1 MTRTHPLGAPNMEVF
16 HANKMAHFT
25 CYFEPIFQEP
35 EHMHVDHFKYVK
47 LCVYMFGRRMQSF
60 ETRFQHQVG
69 HQGYYRGGGHR

>member
-35 EHMHVDHFKYVK
+35 EHVHVDHFKYVK
-47 LCVYMFGRRMQSF
+47 LCVYIFGRRM
-60 ETRFQHQVG
+60 
-69 HQGYYRGGGHR
+69 